1 MKYVPARDFTK
12 LTRVLDKLHEYFPN
26 YGIDIK
32 ITDTG
37 WNLVLFTDSNDI
49 GYLVQISDYQI
60 ITKSVDYLAELI
72 YDKIAMSYTE

>member
-12 LTRVLDKLHEYFPN
+12 LTRILDKLHEYFPN
-26 YGIDIK
+26 YGVDIK

-37 WNLVLFTDSNDI
+37 WDLVLFTDSNDI

>member
-12 LTRVLDKLHEYFPN
+12 LTRILDKLHEYFPN
-26 YGIDIK
+26 YGVDIK

-37 WNLVLFTDSNDI
+37 WDLILFTDSNDV

-60 ITKSVDYLAELI
+60 ITKSVEYIAELI
-72 YDKIAMSYTE
+72 YDKIALSYTE

>member
-12 LTRVLDKLHEYFPN
+12 LTRILDKLHEYFPN

-37 WNLVLFTDSNDI
+37 WDLVLFTDSNDI

>member
-12 LTRVLDKLHEYFPN
+12 LTRILDKLHEYFPN

-37 WNLVLFTDSNDI
+37 WHLVLYTDSDDV
-49 GYLVQISDYQI
+49 GYLVQISDQQI
-60 ITKSVDYLAELI
+60 ITKSVSYLAELI
-72 YDKIAMSYTE
+72 YDKIATSRFE